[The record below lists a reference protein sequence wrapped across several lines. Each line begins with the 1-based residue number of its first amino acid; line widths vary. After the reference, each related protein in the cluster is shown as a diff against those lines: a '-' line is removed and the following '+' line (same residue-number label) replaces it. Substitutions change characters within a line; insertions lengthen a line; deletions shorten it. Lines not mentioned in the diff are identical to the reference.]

1 MINCITQK
9 FFPTHWNLSFLFI
22 YKGTPTLDITISEK
36 NHELYIVQ
44 FFFYPDYNIFIFH
57 KAYQRESP
65 IFLYSHSPRTQLILE
80 KTRPP
85 VINVSTFSQFLRHRP
100 LFLSQIPR
108 PPINNVARR
117 QKTPENAAGYRYCH
131 RRSCSFGIGR
141 ASRASATSMKW
152 ADKKGTDHRGD
163 QAGILKRARA

>member
-22 YKGTPTLDITISEK
+22 YKGTPTLDIRISGK

-44 FFFYPDYNIFIFH
+44 FLFYPDYNIFIFH
-57 KAYQRESP
+57 KAYQGESP

-85 VINVSTFSQFLRHRP
+85 DINVSTFSQFLRHRP
-100 LFLSQIPR
+100 LFLSQISR
-108 PPINNVARR
+108 PPINNVTRR
-117 QKTPENAAGYRYCH
+117 QKNAWKRLKTPLTTGNFTDDHARLVLVAH
-131 RRSCSFGIGR
+131 RERPR
-141 ASRASATSMKW
+141 
-152 ADKKGTDHRGD
+152 HRWNE
-163 QAGILKRARA
+163 QIKRGPTTEAIKRGF